1 MSSEPLPPPPP
12 PPPPEGEPA
21 SAPKLR
27 LAKPVA
33 PGAAAVPPPPP
44 PPPVGGAAIPPPPPV
59 GAPVVP
65 PPPAPAA
72 PTFKTASTKSERG
85 VGKLAATADIL
96 AMSVSVGS
104 AVFLAIELF
113 SKTKGN

>member
-1 MSSEPLPPPPP
+1 MSTEPIPPPP

-33 PGAAAVPPPPP
+33 PGAPAVPPPPP

-59 GAPVVP
+59 GVPAVP

-85 VGKLAATADIL
+85 VGKLTAVADIL
-96 AMSVSVGS
+96 TMAVSVFA
-104 AVFLAIELF
+104 AVFLALELF

>member
-1 MSSEPLPPPPP
+1 MSTEPIPPP

-33 PGAAAVPPPPP
+33 PGAPAVPPPPP

-59 GAPVVP
+59 GAPAAP

-85 VGKLAATADIL
+85 VGKLAAASDIL
-96 AMSVSVGS
+96 AMSVSVGA
-104 AVFLAIELF
+104 AVFLALELF

>member
-1 MSSEPLPPPPP
+1 MSSEPIPPP

-33 PGAAAVPPPPP
+33 PGAPAVPPPPP
-44 PPPVGGAAIPPPPPV
+44 PPPSGGAAIPPPPPV

-72 PTFKTASTKSERG
+72 PAFKTATTKGERN
-85 VGKLAATADIL
+85 VGKFAASVDVL
-96 AMSVSVGS
+96 AMMVSLG
-104 AVFLAIELF
+104 AAIFLALELF
-113 SKTKGN
+113 VKTKGS